1 MEDSIL
7 KSVKKNLGIEADDTS
22 FDEDVLTHINSVF
35 ATLNQL
41 GLGPT
46 DGFEVTGED
55 ELWSTYL
62 DGNLNRAS
70 VRTYMYLKVRIF
82 FDPPTTSFHLE
93 ALNKQATELE
103 WRLNVQREDTEWTD
117 PDPEEE
123 V

>member
-22 FDEDVLTHINSVF
+22 FDEDILTHINSVF

-41 GLGPT
+41 GLGPA
-46 DGFEVTGED
+46 DGFSVED
-55 ELWSTYL
+55 DTALWSTYL
-62 DGNLNRAS
+62 DGNLNRSS
-70 VRTYMYLKVRIF
+70 VRTYMYLKVRIW

-93 ALNKQATELE
+93 ALNNQAKELE
-103 WRLNVQREDTEWTD
+103 WRLNVEREETEWTD

>member
-7 KSVKKNLGIEADDTS
+7 KNVKKNLGIEADDTS
-22 FDEDVLTHINSVF
+22 FDEDILTHINSVF

-41 GLGPT
+41 GLGPA

-62 DGNLNRAS
+62 AGNLNRAS

-93 ALNKQATELE
+93 ALNRQATELE
-103 WRLNVQREDTEWTD
+103 WRLNVEREETEWTD

-123 V
+123 A

>member
-7 KSVKKNLGIEADDTS
+7 KNVKKNLGIEADDTS
-22 FDEDVLTHINSVF
+22 FDEDILTHINSVF

-41 GLGPT
+41 GLGPA

-62 DGNLNRAS
+62 AGNLNRAS

-93 ALNKQATELE
+93 ALNRQATELE
-103 WRLNVQREDTEWTD
+103 WRLNVEREETEWTD

>member
-7 KSVKKNLGIEADDTS
+7 KNVKKNLGIEADDTS
-22 FDEDVLTHINSVF
+22 FDEDILTHINSVF

-41 GLGPT
+41 GLGPA

-62 DGNLNRAS
+62 AGNLNRAS

-103 WRLNVQREDTEWTD
+103 WRLNVQREETEWTD